1 MTKDS
6 FNRKKNYSNTKII
19 QLDPLGERLSNVGMT
34 GGASAR
40 KSKSSDIKIIT
51 VKPLIKRLKSVI
63 DKRRSDIRKYRKDKE
78 KESSKSL
85 TAANKAQERLE
96 TADEFRAGVIGV
108 FKTKIPKNEL
118 KKLKKPFDTVMKKRS
133 VIRNAL
139 AHPEKIKK
147 KSN

>member
-51 VKPLIKRLKSVI
+51 VKPLIILPLYICPPPGIIDAKNAFFGFFIFVESETSPKRGIIITS
-63 DKRRSDIRKYRKDKE
+63 IR
-78 KESSKSL
+78 L
-85 TAANKAQERLE
+85 LFFIININFL
-96 TADEFRAGVIGV
+96 
-108 FKTKIPKNEL
+108 
-118 KKLKKPFDTVMKKRS
+118 
-133 VIRNAL
+133 
-139 AHPEKIKK
+139 
-147 KSN
+147 

>member
-85 TAANKAQERLE
+85 TAVNKY
-96 TADEFRAGVIGV
+96 
-108 FKTKIPKNEL
+108 L
-118 KKLKKPFDTVMKKRS
+118 KKIENKK
-133 VIRNAL
+133 
-139 AHPEKIKK
+139 
-147 KSN
+147 